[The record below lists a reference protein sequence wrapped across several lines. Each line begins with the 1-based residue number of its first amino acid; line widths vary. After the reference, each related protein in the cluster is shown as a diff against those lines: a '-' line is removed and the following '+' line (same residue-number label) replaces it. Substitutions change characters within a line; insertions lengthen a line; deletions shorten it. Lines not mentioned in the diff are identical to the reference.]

1 MSLNARNIKS
11 ANKGPE
17 QPALDSGSYP
27 ARTVQIIDLGVQ
39 PQRPFKGEE
48 KPPAH
53 EVMLTYEFADEF
65 MLDEAGD
72 EIEDKPRWL
81 SETFPLRSLD
91 ADLATSTKRYKALD
105 PQEKFGGDF
114 TQLID
119 IPCTVLVVQNQGSGK
134 NAGKIY
140 TNIQSLSAMRPR
152 DAAKAPEL
160 VNPPKV
166 FVLDE
171 PDLEVFKSLP
181 QWLQDKIKGNLDFDG
196 SALQEALEGPQEK
209 PKEKAKANPKA
220 KAQKPVEEPVE
231 DEEEEGAESDDGNW

>member
-1 MSLNARNIKS
+1 MSKGLNARNIKS

-65 MLDEAGD
+65 MKDENGED
-72 EIEDKPRWL
+72 IEDKPRWL

-105 PQEKFGGDF
+105 PKEDFGGDF

-119 IPCTVLVVQNQGSGK
+119 IPCTVLVVQNAGTGK
-134 NAGKIY
+134 NVGKVY

-152 DAAKAPEL
+152 DAAKAPDL

-181 QWLQDKIKGNLDFDG
+181 QWLQDKIKSNLDFEG
-196 SALQEALEGPQEK
+196 SALQEALEGPQEDSK
-209 PKEKAKANPKA
+209 PKGKAEPKA
-220 KAQKPVEEPVE
+220 KAKPAPEEAPE
-231 DEEEEGAESDDGNW
+231 DDEEESDDGTW

>member
-11 ANKGPE
+11 ASKGPE

-65 MLDEAGD
+65 MLDEAGE
-72 EIEDKPRWL
+72 EIVDKPRWL

-105 PQEKFGGDF
+105 PKEDFGGDF

-119 IPCTVLVVQNQGSGK
+119 IPCTVLVVQNAGTGK
-134 NAGKIY
+134 NVGKVY

-160 VNPPKV
+160 INPPKV

-171 PDLEVFKSLP
+171 PDMEVFLSLP

-196 SALQEALEGPQEK
+196 SALQEALEGPQGK
-209 PKEKAKANPKA
+209 PKANTQPNPKA
-220 KAQKPVEEPVE
+220 IPKKSPQKPVEEPE
-231 DEEEEGAESDDGNW
+231 DDEGEPTDGDW

>member
-11 ANKGPE
+11 ASKGPE

-39 PQRPFKGEE
+39 PQKPYLGEE

-65 MLDEAGD
+65 MKDEAGED
-72 EIEDKPRWL
+72 VEDKPRWL

-119 IPCTVLVVQNQGSGK
+119 IPCSVLVVQNAGKGK
-134 NAGKIY
+134 NAGKVY

-152 DAAKAPEL
+152 DAQKAPDL

-196 SALQEALEGPQEK
+196 SPLQEALEGPQEK
-209 PKEKAKANPKA
+209 PKAKAKGKPK
-220 KAQKPVEEPVE
+220 V
-231 DEEEEGAESDDGNW
+231 EEEEVPEDDVEPDDGEW

>member
-48 KPPAH
+48 RPPAH

-65 MLDEAGD
+65 MKDEEGN

-81 SETFPLRSLD
+81 SETIPLRSLD

-119 IPCTVLVVQNQGSGK
+119 IPCTVLVVQNAGTGK
-134 NAGKIY
+134 NAGKIF
-140 TNIQSLSAMRPR
+140 TNIQSISAMRPR
-152 DAAKAPEL
+152 DAQKAPDL

-181 QWLQDKIKGNLDFDG
+181 QWLQDKIKANLDFDG
-196 SALQEALEGPQEK
+196 SPLQEALEGPQEA
-209 PKEKAKANPKA
+209 PKEKPKA
-220 KAQKPVEEPVE
+220 KPKAKVEEAPE
-231 DEEEEGAESDDGNW
+231 DEEEPDDVEW